1 MLFPILRFEIRYWL
15 RGFMVWVFFIIVAAM
30 FMGATSS
37 DKVTIGGALE
47 NTKRNAPFVIQ
58 NYYAIA
64 GIFTLLMTTAFVNA
78 AAARDF
84 AYNTFQ
90 MVFSTP
96 LKRSDFLLG
105 RFFGAAAVSVIPIL
119 GVSFGILVARYMPW
133 ADADRFGPVIWSAH
147 LKSILVFA
155 IPNTLFV
162 AAVIFAVAALT
173 RSTIT
178 SFIAALVLLVGYA
191 VSDAFLSDIRNET
204 IAAITDPFGSRA
216 FDLMTKYWTVSDRNR
231 LSLGWEGLLL
241 WNRLLWMTVS
251 GLIFAFAYNRFSFS
265 ERSKKSRPVE
275 DQEAAS
281 GSTVALP
288 SIRPSYG
295 TAAAIRQNTGSVGTE
310 FYGVDKYTSFIVI
323 LLASLLNM
331 IPALVFSAS
340 EGYGNQSLPVTYWV
354 CDIIQGTLFS
364 FLVGMVTFYAGVL
377 VWKERDA
384 RVDEIHDAMPHPGWT
399 SFAAKFTALLGV
411 LWIIL
416 LVAISAGIVTQLAHG
431 YSRLQLGLY
440 AKSILV
446 VDFSTLFFLSILAFF
461 IHVFSPNKYV
471 GYFAYVTFLILNAF
485 VWIPLDVSSLLV
497 RYGSRPGMTYSDLF
511 HFAPFLANWSWFTV
525 YWLAFTALI
534 AITTALFWPRGKET
548 SIGKRWNVAR
558 QQFGGIWGVATLLAL
573 TAFVGTGAWIFYNTK
588 VVE

>member
-1 MLFPILRFEIRYWL
+1 MLLQIFRFETRYWL
-15 RGFMVWVFFIIVAAM
+15 RGFMVWVFFVIVAAM

-37 DKVTIGGALE
+37 DKMTIGGALE
-47 NTKRNAPFVIQ
+47 NTNRNAPFVIQ
-58 NYYAIA
+58 NFYAIA

-133 ADADRFGPVIWSAH
+133 ADADRFGPVIWSVH

-265 ERSKKSRPVE
+265 ERSKKGKAGRRSRSR
-275 DQEAAS
+275 QRFHRGAARRPPFLRS
-281 GSTVALP
+281 RRPP
-288 SIRPSYG
+288 SV
-295 TAAAIRQNTGSVGTE
+295 NTPGRWEPNS
-310 FYGVDKYTSFIVI
+310 S
-323 LLASLLNM
+323 ASLNRPPL
-331 IPALVFSAS
+331 SS
-340 EGYGNQSLPVTYWV
+340 SCSL
-354 CDIIQGTLFS
+354 L
-364 FLVGMVTFYAGVL
+364 
-377 VWKERDA
+377 
-384 RVDEIHDAMPHPGWT
+384 
-399 SFAAKFTALLGV
+399 
-411 LWIIL
+411 
-416 LVAISAGIVTQLAHG
+416 
-431 YSRLQLGLY
+431 
-440 AKSILV
+440 
-446 VDFSTLFFLSILAFF
+446 
-461 IHVFSPNKYV
+461 
-471 GYFAYVTFLILNAF
+471 FLI
-485 VWIPLDVSSLLV
+485 
-497 RYGSRPGMTYSDLF
+497 
-511 HFAPFLANWSWFTV
+511 
-525 YWLAFTALI
+525 
-534 AITTALFWPRGKET
+534 
-548 SIGKRWNVAR
+548 
-558 QQFGGIWGVATLLAL
+558 
-573 TAFVGTGAWIFYNTK
+573 
-588 VVE
+588 